1 MTEQSEVASMSS
13 PRISL
18 TDRPSRKQGR
28 RRSSSPIRSTTPG
41 ETPRRSGSLPPD
53 LALPNI
59 SAAKVTSRKFSAE
72 IATDTQSSGCYKKM
86 DSRTRSA
93 SFSAVS
99 SGVEEEKDPRRGRS
113 TSVPLDSDH
122 SESHQ
127 LIMHKIDL
135 VKDISKE
142 TLHSSAMPDLQLAD
156 TNSSRIAPLADPDQ
170 AVTHPEQVEP
180 IEQGV
185 PYDIDALSSSTE
197 QSTCSIL
204 HTQAVTDSSQPAL
217 VLSVSVADSDL
228 QPPITPSAVGEVTNP
243 CLFSNQPETKADR
256 SEVNIPAAP
265 DMISNALQDY
275 QVATE
280 VLQNQENRE
289 DQDEPQMA
297 LVPER
302 FIAETMISPLLL
314 PSPTVKA
321 GDRLTKSTTMASSI
335 PDDDRSDWFELP
347 QPETINVPAISI
359 TSPTI
364 SPVLALTARHEVPVH
379 HPSSCTEN
387 EEEEQETITEQAP
400 KFADPISPRE
410 PSIVVNDRTRQLE
423 DAIVPETEPQDQV
436 RPGSEISSVAAIT
449 PLSCIITAVGD
460 EPQKEEE
467 DRIAI
472 LPASISTLMPS
483 LVQRRSRATSLDPE
497 PRIVDER
504 PITRRRT
511 KSLESVKSS
520 DVAIVPV
527 LIQPVR
533 RSSQPPESTDEKVV
547 AQPVVEHASVIS
559 ASVPTREGNRPRPRA
574 RQNKRKKTSRSQS
587 QEPRYPRKRIKL
599 IRSASF
605 GVDQQAPIGI
615 LASIDDMRR
624 DVDASGTKLNL
635 SLGLG
640 EASVVTTPPP
650 AESQPKVSSSAI
662 TTASERGCPEIIEDI
677 SFEEVQAMLTAMK
690 RGKEAGTKVETVEK
704 HEPPQTP
711 KKRHFSG
718 LSQISVRPSSLIH
731 HGPNTSKLTI
741 FSDRLPIRLLR
752 FSLRAM
758 IPHPR
763 LKHLRLPRFHT
774 AR

>member
-314 PSPTVKA
+314 PSPTVRA
-321 GDRLTKSTTMASSI
+321 GDRLTGSTTMVSSI
-335 PDDDRSDWFELP
+335 LEESRSDSSELP
-347 QPETINVPAISI
+347 HRETINVPAIFI

-364 SPVLALTARHEVPVH
+364 SPMLTARIALPVRQ
-379 HPSSCTEN
+379 PSSCTEKD
-387 EEEEQETITEQAP
+387 EEEPETVTEQVP
-400 KFADPISPRE
+400 KVANPVSPEE
-410 PSIVVNDRTRQLE
+410 PSTVVKEVTRQLE
-423 DAIVPETEPQDQV
+423 DMIESETEPQDQV
-436 RPGSEISSVAAIT
+436 GPGSTISPIAAIA
-449 PLSCIITAVGD
+449 PLSHIVTAVSD
-460 EPQKEEE
+460 RPQKDEEY
-467 DRIAI
+467 RIAI
-472 LPASISTLMPS
+472 LPVSISTPMPS
-483 LVQRRSRATSLDPE
+483 LVQRRSRATSIDPE
-497 PRIVDER
+497 HRIVDER
-504 PITRRRT
+504 PITRRRA
-511 KSLESVKSS
+511 KSLESVNCS
-520 DVAIVPV
+520 DAAKVSAFV
-527 LIQPVR
+527 QPVMR
-533 RSSQPPESTDEKVV
+533 PSLPPESTDEEVV
-547 AQPVVEHASVIS
+547 AQPVVEHTSGIS
-559 ASVPTREGNRPRPRA
+559 ASAPTREGNRPRPRA

-587 QEPRYPRKRIKL
+587 QELRYPRKRIKL

-640 EASVVTTPPP
+640 EAVVTTPPP
-650 AESQPKVSSSAI
+650 AQSQPKVSSSAI

-677 SFEEVQAMLTAMK
+677 SFEEVQAMLTVMK
-690 RGKEAGTKVETVEK
+690 RGKETGTKVQTVEK
-704 HEPPQTP
+704 PEPPQTP
-711 KKRHFSG
+711 KKRRSSG
-718 LSQISVRPSSLIH
+718 LSQISVCPLPSCTL
-731 HGPNTSKLTI
+731 
-741 FSDRLPIRLLR
+741 
-752 FSLRAM
+752 
-758 IPHPR
+758 
-763 LKHLRLPRFHT
+763 
-774 AR
+774 